1 MAKNEKSKF
10 QLNKGGNHEFDIS
23 KGSKRR
29 FDLTKD
35 EDTPAVTDATE
46 TPQATAPVADPTTVE
61 APAREPMTPT
71 TPDPEKRKSNIWLW
85 LLLAIIVIGLLIWWL
100 LPGKSSDAE
109 PVIEEVV
116 SEEVAVPAEDSQQM
130 GADTTLPAEA
140 TTEAPT
146 TDNGANSTPSEDGAG
161 TSAAAAATAPA
172 APATTAPAASTA
184 NSGDNNN
191 TVTAVS
197 ADVEAEALKVI
208 RGDYGDGLERKNKL
222 GNQYRPIQ
230 SRVNQLKREGA
241 F

>member
-46 TPQATAPVADPTTVE
+46 TPQATAPVAD
-61 APAREPMTPT
+61 PT

-161 TSAAAAATAPA
+161 TSAASAATAPTA
-172 APATTAPAASTA
+172 AATTAPAASTA
-184 NSGDNNN
+184 NSSDNNN
-191 TVTAVS
+191 TATTVS

-222 GNQYRPIQ
+222 GNQYRTIQ